1 MVFKNINRIKSS
13 LPDVK
18 HVVMF
23 YDNGTIFQTTF
34 EQDINIPKLGENLAE
49 VLNHMKKLYEICQIT
64 LNNYEKIIF
73 ETDNLST
80 MILKLGEESNI
91 ALFFKK
97 EEDETLK
104 ISAIRRYLAKIEDL
118 IDMDKNEIIFQEILS
133 KEDELKKNQERFKM
147 IESKLK
153 ELEMGESELNDQER
167 IALNNEKEQL
177 NIAID
182 KLTMDIE
189 LFKTKIHK
197 KD

>member
-1 MVFKNINRIKSS
+1 
-13 LPDVK
+13 
-18 HVVMF
+18 MF

-49 VLNHMKKLYEICQIT
+49 VLNHMRQLYEICQIK
-64 LNNYEKIIF
+64 LKSYEKIIF
-73 ETDNLST
+73 ETDNLSI

-118 IDMDKNEIIFQEILS
+118 VDMDKNEIIFQEILS
-133 KEDELKKNQERFKM
+133 KEEELKKNEERFKF
-147 IESKLK
+147 IETKLK
-153 ELEMGESELNDQER
+153 ELEIGESKLDDQEK
-167 IALNNEKEQL
+167 IALNNEMEQL
-177 NIAID
+177 NVAID
-182 KLTMDIE
+182 QITKDLE
-189 LFKTKIHK
+189 LLKSKIHK